1 MAGLPANVS
10 QGTVTGKIGLA
21 VQVEGSDADI
31 DVVAAVGSVTFSPSI
46 TQMLHAGSD
55 LVIIPRPITVVLDA
69 NGAFTTKLIATDDPD
84 LNPIGWT
91 YHASF
96 ALEGVGVTEFNFSVP
111 SGSTQDIS
119 DLIGSGG

>member
-21 VQVEGSDADI
+21 LQADTDDI
-31 DVVAAVGSVTFSPSI
+31 DVVPAAGSVTFSPSI

-55 LVIIPRPITVVLDA
+55 LVIIPRPITVTLDV
-69 NGAFTTKLIATDDPD
+69 NGAFTTKLIATDDTD
-84 LNPIGWT
+84 LNPTGWK

-96 ALEGVGVTEFNFSVP
+96 ALEGVGVTEFDFSVP

-119 DLIGSGG
+119 DLIGSG